1 MSINYSLCVIKG
13 EGEVLMEE
21 WGNFISNIGFPV
33 FITIYL
39 LVRLEKIINKM
50 MDSLEELKELLRKK

>member
-1 MSINYSLCVIKG
+1 
-13 EGEVLMEE
+13 MEE
-21 WGNFISNIGFPV
+21 WGNFISTIGFPV

-50 MDSLEELKELLRKK
+50 MDSLEVLKELLREK

>member
-1 MSINYSLCVIKG
+1 MCISE

-39 LVRLEKIINKM
+39 LVRLEKTIHKM
-50 MDSLEELKELLRKK
+50 MDSLEELKELLREK